1 MIDALSGVAPACLP
15 SIISVVA
22 ASVVAAS
29 AVASEAKNASKATWP
44 ALARAAA
51 GLTLL
56 RNLASRV
63 VSSASPVS
71 SADATL
77 RLAFSAC
84 DAWIAPLAGA
94 ARRGYS
100 TEYGD
105 DGVLTDDDGVAVAM
119 RATHA
124 AAALM
129 AFRFHHEPPATS
141 TAADAAMAALTA
153 SLPRE
158 NDEWRDFAN
167 VILEAMRVVAGCTL
181 VGEATADAAV
191 PRLVEASRVAHI
203 DARRRRGECSPSCES
218 RDARR
223 AKALA
228 SVVLVKLLLRRSDRA
243 VEASAASL
251 LQAAAATATSSRD
264 VPPAQLLEVV
274 FSALTSP
281 EATSDAGTQ
290 TGVVVAASL
299 ASLGLSPSIHAAAAS
314 YRALRNTGALVEV
327 REETIAAAAAA
338 AAAAEEEEG
347 PSADGSNVS
356 PSRDASPAAE
366 ARRGAVF
373 DAAGAFVADATPET
387 LIAAARGLG
396 ALAASLS
403 DVRGGSSHSP
413 WIAAAF
419 EAEPEFPGV
428 EKSTRGARVVAAAA
442 AILWVVEAIAASA
455 RAPMGVE
462 LAGALARAAKIASAT
477 ALATDTRALWTAL
490 GAKIGDGANFRVPG
504 GGAPSTPP
512 PKPPP
517 RWWTFSSP
525 NRRKTRIANPS
536 HHPPHRRRRL
546 WARRIFFV
554 RPRGRA
560 SRVGS
565 RRRRRGGPATRRRA
579 RRRRV

>member
-1 MIDALSGVAPACLP
+1 
-15 SIISVVA
+15 
-22 ASVVAAS
+22 
-29 AVASEAKNASKATWP
+29 
-44 ALARAAA
+44 
-51 GLTLL
+51 
-56 RNLASRV
+56 
-63 VSSASPVS
+63 
-71 SADATL
+71 
-77 RLAFSAC
+77 
-84 DAWIAPLAGA
+84 
-94 ARRGYS
+94 
-100 TEYGD
+100 
-105 DGVLTDDDGVAVAM
+105 
-119 RATHA
+119 
-124 AAALM
+124 M

-243 VEASAASL
+243 AEASAASL

-338 AAAAEEEEG
+338 AAAAEEEEDR
-347 PSADGSNVS
+347 ARTDRTFAELRRVS
-356 PSRDASPAAE
+356 
-366 ARRGAVF
+366 
-373 DAAGAFVADATPET
+373 
-387 LIAAARGLG
+387 
-396 ALAASLS
+396 
-403 DVRGGSSHSP
+403 
-413 WIAAAF
+413 
-419 EAEPEFPGV
+419 
-428 EKSTRGARVVAAAA
+428 
-442 AILWVVEAIAASA
+442 
-455 RAPMGVE
+455 
-462 LAGALARAAKIASAT
+462 
-477 ALATDTRALWTAL
+477 
-490 GAKIGDGANFRVPG
+490 G
-504 GGAPSTPP
+504 GGGET
-512 PKPPP
+512 
-517 RWWTFSSP
+517 
-525 NRRKTRIANPS
+525 
-536 HHPPHRRRRL
+536 RRRV
-546 WARRIFFV
+546 RR
-554 RPRGRA
+554 RGRA
-560 SRVGS
+560 PSRTPHPKHSSPRAGL
-565 RRRRRGGPATRRRA
+565 RRA
-579 RRRRV
+579 RGVALGRPRRFVSFAVDRGGV